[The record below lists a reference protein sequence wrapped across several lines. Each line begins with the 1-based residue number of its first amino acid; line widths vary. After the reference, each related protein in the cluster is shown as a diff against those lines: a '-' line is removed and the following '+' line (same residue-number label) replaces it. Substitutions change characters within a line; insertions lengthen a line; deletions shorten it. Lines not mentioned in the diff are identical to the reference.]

1 MKEEH
6 FDLEWLRIQ
15 ELKKEKIEECLKD
28 PSLMGD
34 MFDDIEILK
43 LESQRKDYQF
53 KKATDDLQK
62 LNNRIILLE
71 EKIKRGGL
79 ETTKEQ

>member
-15 ELKKEKIEECLKD
+15 ELKKEKIEESLKD
-28 PSLMGD
+28 PSLIGD

-79 ETTKEQ
+79 ETTKE